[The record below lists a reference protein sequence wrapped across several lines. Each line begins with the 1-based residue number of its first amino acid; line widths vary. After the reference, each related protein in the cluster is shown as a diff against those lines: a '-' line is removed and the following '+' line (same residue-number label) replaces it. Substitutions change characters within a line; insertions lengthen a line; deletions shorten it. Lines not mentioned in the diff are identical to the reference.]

1 MGRFG
6 LLLQTSRKNL
16 HQVFA
21 EGIDTHGL
29 LVVFKKELTD
39 HFSSYRFVIL
49 FALIA
54 MVSLISTYMTGVSL
68 RQELEGIAKP
78 KFVFLMLFTSTGTW
92 FSLVQF
98 VAFFGPLIG
107 LVLGFDSI
115 NREKSTGTM
124 SKVVSQPIYRDSII
138 NGKFLAGV
146 TTIAIIFVSIVLVI
160 SGLGLRVLGV
170 VPGSE
175 EAWRIVI
182 YLIISIVYV
191 SFWLGIS
198 MLFSILFRN
207 IATSALASIAIW
219 IFFSFF
225 VSLGA
230 SAVANALA
238 PINQVGAD
246 SQAIVRHARVQEA
259 VRLFSPM
266 ELYSDATATVI
277 DPMRKTTRSLVLM
290 GPMERLLSA
299 RFQNPLPLTQSIL
312 VVWPYIVSLIAIT
325 LVCFG
330 FSYAVF
336 MRQEIRSA

>member
-1 MGRFG
+1 MAK
-6 LLLQTSRKNL
+6 LSKNL
-16 HQVFA
+16 REVFS

-29 LVVFKKELTD
+29 LVVFKKELAD
-39 HFSSYRFVIL
+39 HFSSYRFFIL

-54 MVSLISTYMTGVSL
+54 MVSLISAYMTGVGL
-68 RQELEGIAKP
+68 REELEGIAKP

-92 FSLVQF
+92 FSLAQF

-124 SKVVSQPIYRDSII
+124 SKLVSQPIFRDSII

-146 TTIAIIFVSIVLVI
+146 TTIAIILVSIVLVI

-170 VPGSE
+170 VPGIE
-175 EAWRIVI
+175 EVWRIII
-182 YLIISIVYV
+182 YLVISIIYV

-198 MLFSILFRN
+198 MLFSILFRT
-207 IATSALASIAIW
+207 IATSALASIAVW

-230 SAVANALA
+230 SVVANSFA
-238 PINQVGAD
+238 PVPQAGGD
-246 SQAIVRHARVQEA
+246 SETVIRHARIQEG
-259 VRLFSPM
+259 VRLISPM
-266 ELYSDATATVI
+266 ELYTGATATVI
-277 DPMRKTTRSLVLM
+277 DPTRKTTRSLVLM
-290 GPMERLLSA
+290 GPMERLLSS
-299 RFQNPLPLTQSIL
+299 RFQNPLPLSQSIL
-312 VVWPYIVSLIAIT
+312 VVWPHIVSLIAIT

-330 FSYAVF
+330 FSYGVF
-336 MRQEIRSA
+336 MRQEIRSV